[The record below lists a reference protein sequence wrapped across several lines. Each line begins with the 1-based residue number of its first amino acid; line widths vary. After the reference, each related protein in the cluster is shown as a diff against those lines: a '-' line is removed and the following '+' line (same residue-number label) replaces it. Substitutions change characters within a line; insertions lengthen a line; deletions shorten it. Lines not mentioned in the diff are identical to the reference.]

1 MFTRAEDDVVSCT
14 ELELNM
20 KTGYCVSKGGMFAL
34 LGLTY
39 KTGNLR
45 YLGGLNG
52 IRGRWGGGN
61 DNIYIC
67 LKYKTLSLTC
77 ILLLIL
83 SSLKP
88 PPVQRKVVI

>member
-52 IRGRWGGGN
+52 IRGRCVGYN
-61 DNIYIC
+61 YNVYSRHTH
-67 LKYKTLSLTC
+67 KKLSFTC
-77 ILLLIL
+77 ILLLLFL
-83 SSLKP
+83 S
-88 PPVQRKVVI
+88 V